1 LNIVTLCTGN
11 VARSVMLGYML
22 TTLGEASGEDWRVRS
37 AGTHVIEGSAMSGRT
52 RDALLGLEDLGAHR
66 YNAHR
71 SHQLSAEDV
80 DWADV
85 ILTSEAAHVHFVR
98 AMFADGARKSVQ
110 LHQFVRHAALDE
122 PFETQLALVAALEP
136 SDDLDVT
143 DPAGGDQ
150 VDYNNCAAELWEL
163 AQVFALVATPVR

>member
-1 LNIVTLCTGN
+1 MNIVTLCTGN

-22 TTLGEASGEDWRVRS
+22 TTLSEASGEDWHVRS

-52 RDALLGLEDLGAHR
+52 REALLGLEDLGEHH

-71 SHQLSAEDV
+71 SRQLSAEDV

-85 ILTSEAAHVHFVR
+85 ILTSEAAHVRFVR
-98 AMFADGARKSVQ
+98 ATFADGARKSVQ

-122 PFETQLALVAALEP
+122 PFATQLALVAALEP

-150 VDYNNCAAELWEL
+150 AAYNNCAAELWEL
-163 AQVFALVATPVR
+163 AQVFALVATPLD